1 MTIVT
6 NNEKQWI
13 ADGGSHITFNFHC
26 PVDIWSII
34 DEDILLWTV
43 RDGEPRKGPVNLSSV
58 WVVHV
63 NKTWIEAWNP
73 QCYQSRDG
81 KREQATFLAGCWQ
94 PYKLIQSLCL
104 SVCPWTCSLGWTLW
118 HALCMKPLKFK
129 SLKVFWNCGPWQIFF
144 LVIVKA
150 IKPQRKKK
158 LSIHLKWW
166 KWINEWINK

>member
-6 NNEKQWI
+6 YNEKQWI

-26 PVDIWSII
+26 PVDLRSII
-34 DEDILLWTV
+34 DEDVLLWTV
-43 RDGEPRKGPVNLSSV
+43 RNGEPRRGPVNLSSI

-81 KREQATFLAGCWQ
+81 KREKAKFLAGCWQ

-104 SVCPWTCSLGWTLW
+104 SVCPWTWSLGWTLW
-118 HALCMKPLKFK
+118 HALCMKPLKSLSLEFK
-129 SLKVFWNCGPWQIFF
+129 SFLKLWSMAIVFLSHCKSHKTTKISE
-144 LVIVKA
+144 
-150 IKPQRKKK
+150 RKTFIYDEN
-158 LSIHLKWW
+158 LL
-166 KWINEWINK
+166 INE